1 MIFIIDNRMILKN
14 LLEVIKINRA
24 AVFRHLDTYDNVV
37 IYMLMLE
44 SGNMYSFVSACAFR
58 RLCVNSVLFNDRRRM
73 NLMLVATSTCCV
85 GS

>member
-24 AVFRHLDTYDNVV
+24 AVFRRLDTYDNVV

-44 SGNMYSFVSACAFR
+44 TDVFFCESHAHFVA
-58 RLCVNSVLFNDRRRM
+58 SVSIQRC
-73 NLMLVATSTCCV
+73 STTDAE
-85 GS
+85 